1 MKSITVFVMLDACRH
16 DYINERHTPFLNGLL
31 STGFSC
37 PVRPTFGFEPDAAYL
52 AGLWPD
58 EADGGAQ
65 FWYAPEQSPFKPA
78 GFLSPFADRLPNFP
92 QKVFRKML
100 VTAARYRCSSPNLST
115 ARIPFRLLKNFALPV
130 EFGLD
135 HPQFCPNHK
144 TLFDL
149 LRVENKKWLFHAAPG
164 HRVSLTAACKRAERE
179 LKVPK
184 AFAFFHVGNLDGVGH
199 AHGPDATEISGELL
213 QVDKGMERIYN
224 LAADRFDIVHFV
236 VMGDHGMIRVEQTID
251 LASVLTSLPLSQGK
265 DYLYFLDSTMARF
278 WFFSDGAKEEV
289 TNELAVVKGGRILEQ
304 KDKDKYHLNY
314 SHNRFGDL
322 VFLADPGV
330 LIIPNHYQ
338 DRSPV
343 KGMHGYGPEVP
354 GQQAVLIVNSI
365 KAGRHAGRDPVDM
378 RRVFPTLCDLL
389 EIKKPPGL
397 KSLITPSVE
406 VNIQ

>member
-1 MKSITVFVMLDACRH
+1 MKYITVFVMLDACRH
-16 DYINERHTPFLNGLL
+16 DYINERHTPFLKGLL
-31 STGFSC
+31 STGFSS

-65 FWYAPEQSPFKPA
+65 FWYAPEQSPFKAARILPS
-78 GFLSPFADRLPNFP
+78 FLNRLPDLP
-92 QKVFRKML
+92 QKVIRKLL
-100 VTAARYRCSSPNLST
+100 VKGARLQCSSPNLST
-115 ARIPFRLLKNFALPV
+115 ARIPFHLLENFSLPMKY
-130 EFGLD
+130 GLD
-135 HPQFCPNHK
+135 HPRFLPDGQS
-144 TLFDL
+144 LFDL
-149 LRVENKKWLFHAAPG
+149 LRAENIEWLFHAAPG

-179 LKVPK
+179 LKAPK
-184 AFAFFHVGNLDGVGH
+184 ALAFFHIGNLDGVGH
-199 AHGPDATEISGELL
+199 AHGPDASEISEELL
-213 QVDKGMERIYN
+213 RVDRGMERIYN

-236 VMGDHGMIRVEQTID
+236 VMGDHGMIRVAQTID

-265 DYLYFLDSTMARF
+265 DYLYLLDSTMARF
-278 WFFSDGAKEEV
+278 WFFTDGAKEEV
-289 TNELAVVKGGRILEQ
+289 TNELAVIKGGRILEQ

-322 VFLADPGV
+322 IFLADPGS
-330 LIIPNHYQ
+330 LIFPNHYQ

-365 KAGRHAGRDPVDM
+365 KAGRHAERDPVDM

-406 VNIQ
+406 ANIQ